1 MDVQWLNT
9 RTCTTLLGHRLTE
22 EARVVRAGS
31 FLHLVGGVWG
41 MAVETVTLG
50 DGSMRDRFRR
60 VPGKEGGGGGRR
72 EEGEG
77 EG

>member
-9 RTCTTLLGHRLTE
+9 RACTTLLGHRLTE

-41 MAVETVTLG
+41 VAVETVTLS
-50 DGSMRDRFRR
+50 DGSMRGGLGR
-60 VPGKEGGGGGRR
+60 VPGKKGGGGGRR